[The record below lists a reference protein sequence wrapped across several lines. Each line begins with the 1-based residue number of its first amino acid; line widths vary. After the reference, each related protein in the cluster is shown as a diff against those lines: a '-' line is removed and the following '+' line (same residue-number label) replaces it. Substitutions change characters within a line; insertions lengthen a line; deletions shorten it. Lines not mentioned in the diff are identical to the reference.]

1 MSIQREIR
9 YIEATEVR
17 AMGGSGDADP
27 LRIEGYASVF
37 NRSAKLP
44 GFRERIL
51 PGAFTRAIE
60 QKQDVVCLFN
70 HNSDIVLGRTTSG
83 TLRLRQDARGL
94 FYSCDLPNTQSARDI
109 HESIRRG
116 DINGCSF
123 AFNIPDGGQ
132 DWSEQRDDD
141 GTYFVQ
147 RDISDTNLLDV
158 SPVTYPCYQGTDVY
172 ARSAAEVPV
181 ELRSAVDA
189 KNAALVT
196 PPAVIVPPVK
206 ERKMKTA
213 AEMRQIV
220 DAIDNNI
227 DSFEDAICEVSK
239 ALAAKFPA
247 PEAAEG
253 MCQPCYGGQFYEME
267 TYEDFV
273 IACECTTGEYYMI
286 PYLHDESK
294 PEGEEITFGEPV
306 CVEKTWV
313 PSDRNAKK
321 VAEFRAAFP
330 LPTPKPAV
338 ETPVAETRHADES
351 DDDYELDLIDWR
363 GDSYDESMQHENH
376 VDGDC
381 MERDCICQN
390 RMCMG
395 GERAD
400 SKTRTKRV
408 GGKDLSAKSFAYVG
422 DPDKTET
429 WKLPIHDASH
439 VRNALARFDQ
449 TDLPADA
456 KAGAKRKILA
466 AAKRFGIEASEAK
479 SAEPTPEPVFT
490 QADRI
495 AFADRLLKAGV

>member
-1 MSIQREIR
+1 MSTQREIR

-51 PGAFTRAIE
+51 PGAFSRAID

-83 TLRLRQDARGL
+83 TLRLKQDARGL
-94 FYSCDLPNTQSARDI
+94 FYTCDLPNTSSARDI

-132 DWSEQRDDD
+132 DWSEQRDED

-158 SPVTYPCYQGTDVY
+158 SPVTYPCYSGTDVY
-172 ARSAAEVPV
+172 ARAAAEVPA

-189 KNAALVT
+189 KNAAL
-196 PPAVIVPPVK
+196 IVPPAIEKRPYDSVDQVPDSVPAGKKKQWMEVWNSVYKKQVGDGASQKDAESSAFAQANGVVK
-206 ERKMKTA
+206 ERAMKTA

-227 DSFEDAICEVSK
+227 DSFEDAICEVSA
-239 ALAAKFPA
+239 ALAKAYPA
-247 PEAAEG
+247 PDTAEG
-253 MCQPCYGGQFYEME
+253 MYAPCYGGRFYEVE

-273 IACECTTGEYYMI
+273 IVVECATGENFMV

-306 CVEKTWV
+306 AVEKTWV

-321 VAEFRAAFP
+321 IAEYRTAFP
-330 LPTPKPAV
+330 LPVVKPAEEVVVPPV
-338 ETPVAETRHADES
+338 ETRSDDSDE
-351 DDDYELDLIDWR
+351 DDDYELDLL
-363 GDSYDESMQHENH
+363 DESKVRDAMGKYGRGEYPAEKK
-376 VDGDC
+376 DG
-381 MERDCICQN
+381 IY
-390 RMCMG
+390 
-395 GERAD
+395 
-400 SKTRTKRV
+400 KRI
-408 GGKDLSAKSFAYVG
+408 
-422 DPDKTET
+422 EE
-429 WKLPIHDASH
+429 
-439 VRNALARFDQ
+439 
-449 TDLPADA
+449 
-456 KAGAKRKILA
+456 
-466 AAKRFGIEASEAK
+466 AAKKFGIEMAGCSM
-479 SAEPTPEPVFT
+479 SGAE
-490 QADRI
+490 RS
-495 AFADRLLKAGV
+495 AFADRLHAAMVL

>member
-51 PGAFTRAIE
+51 PGAFTRAIDE
-60 QKQDVVCLFN
+60 KQDVVCLFN
-70 HNSDIVLGRTTSG
+70 HNADHVLGRTTSG
-83 TLRLRQDARGL
+83 TLRLKQDARGL
-94 FYSCDLPNTQSARDI
+94 AYTCDLPNTSMARDL

-132 DWSEQRDDD
+132 EWSEQKDDE
-141 GTYFVQ
+141 GYYVQ

-158 SPVTYPCYQGTDVY
+158 SPVTYPCYSGTDVY
-172 ARSAAEVPV
+172 ARAAAEVPA

-196 PPAVIVPPVK
+196 PPADIVPAVK
-206 ERKMKTA
+206 ERVMKTA
-213 AEMRQIV
+213 VEMRQIV

-227 DSFEDAICEVSK
+227 DSFEDAICEVSQ
-239 ALAAKFPA
+239 ALAKAYPA
-247 PEAAEG
+247 PELADG
-253 MCQPCYGGQFYEME
+253 MCAPCPYGGRFYEVE

-273 IACECTTGEYYMI
+273 IVVECATGENFMI

-306 CVEKTWV
+306 EVEKTWV
-313 PSDRNAKK
+313 PSDRDAKK
-321 VAEFRAAFP
+321 ISEYRSAFP
-330 LPTPKPAV
+330 LPISKPVEPPAV
-338 ETPVAETRHADES
+338 VPAAEPVVETRMDGEE
-351 DDDYELDLIDWR
+351 DDYELDLIDWR
-363 GDSYDESMQHENH
+363 GEDYNDTLEHENH

-395 GERAD
+395 SERAD
-400 SKTRTKRV
+400 EKTRTKRV
-408 GGKDLSAKSFAYVG
+408 GDKDLTAKSFAYVG
-422 DPDKTET
+422 DKDKTET

-439 VRNALARFDQ
+439 VRNALSRFDQ

-466 AAKRFGIEASEAK
+466 AAKKFGIEASEAK
-479 SAEPTPEPVFT
+479 SITHAERVE
-490 QADRI
+490 
-495 AFADRLLKAGV
+495 FADRLHNAMRS